1 MKRSSGCEIDVE
13 RSEAL
18 ATVWQI
24 KFPVVLVLISLSLC
38 DCVQVNGDLNTRF
51 SLIFFS
57 LIDDH
62 FFVINAVLFM
72 NVSFQ

>member
-1 MKRSSGCEIDVE
+1 MLNV
-13 RSEAL
+13 

-57 LIDDH
+57 LIEEH
-62 FFVINAVLFM
+62 FLVINAVLFM